1 MAYIRHVGPYKGDS
15 GLFERLFGRLFR
27 WAGPRNL
34 IHPADTQTLIIYH
47 DNPEVTA
54 SGGGNDR

>member
-1 MAYIRHVGPYKGDS
+1 VAYIRHVGPYKGDS